1 MMKLQR
7 TYFMIDDLI
16 FEVKEPEI
24 SLKRIRNTQI
34 KIENEEY
41 KILRKQFDENL
52 FNIEKRPDGWFITE
66 RE

>member
-16 FEVKEPEI
+16 FEVKDPEI
-24 SLKRIRNTQI
+24 SLKRIRNTQV

-66 RE
+66 KE